1 MYLRSWAASP
11 AFEWKSLPQMQHACP
26 VDVARVCLLPWA
38 RWCSTRRFPS
48 MHPIDL
54 LTDALQLLLLEAAS
68 SQVSGQISVF
78 FMCLFSTSLKR
89 SFCPPCFLFPS
100 VSSPYKT
107 AFGSLESD
115 MRLTCP
121 AQRSCDTVMSAS
133 ALGVLALLSTSISG
147 TLSGSLGFD
156 AGGSLNRTLYFQ
168 IWWIVACNCE
178 IDEILSCGECWSIH
192 QNLWA
197 VCWIFWRGLI
207 QEFSLGH
214 IDLEAKH
221 GGGSGKTCH
230 YFLHVFSICWHQGRI
245 ISIKELSHAHFPCL
259 RRSLESF
266 KIKELAIRPC
276 PNIDSFTEVG
286 SHCFQNWCQ
295 VECEESGG

>member
-1 MYLRSWAASP
+1 MSSSAVHRFDDDCYTEGFFVHLRSWAASP

-68 SQVSGQISVF
+68 SQVSGKISVF
-78 FMCLFSTSLKR
+78 FMCLFSTSLKW

-107 AFGSLESD
+107 AVGSLESD

-121 AQRSCDTVMSAS
+121 AQRSCHTVMSAS
-133 ALGVLALLSTSISG
+133 ALGVLALLSTSTSG

-156 AGGSLNRTLYFQ
+156 AGGSLNPTLYFQ
-168 IWWIVACNCE
+168 IWWIVACNCATE

-197 VCWIFWRGLI
+197 VCWIFWKGWCKSSVLDTLI
-207 QEFSLGH
+207 LRPNMVEVV
-214 IDLEAKH
+214 AKH
-221 GGGSGKTCH
+221 VT
-230 YFLHVFSICWHQGRI
+230 
-245 ISIKELSHAHFPCL
+245 ISCM
-259 RRSLESF
+259 SLAFVDTKAESS
-266 KIKELAIRPC
+266 A
-276 PNIDSFTEVG
+276 
-286 SHCFQNWCQ
+286 
-295 VECEESGG
+295 